1 MRRTNGRVR
10 SYGWRKKMKK
20 GKKIFCI
27 KQRNDVKISKKKY
40 SSFVEKE

>member
-20 GKKIFCI
+20 GKKIEG
-27 KQRNDVKISKKKY
+27 VGW
-40 SSFVEKE
+40 V